1 MQGTNETIE
10 QLQAER
16 DRLALRNIAMRKG
29 LNRIIKATNEWQAN
43 RLGGVHIQRKRWER
57 CAEIALATLDEA
69 EQCVHTDPPSALE
82 GDGESK
88 ESAGG

>member
-10 QLQAER
+10 QLQTEH
-16 DRLALRNIAMRKG
+16 DRLSLRNIAMRKG

-43 RLGGVHIQRKRWER
+43 RLGGVHLQRKRWER
-57 CAEIALATLDEA
+57 CAEIAVAALDEA
-69 EQCVHTDPPSALE
+69 EQCLHTDPPLALPSVV
-82 GDGESK
+82 ESK